1 MNTPIQVVD
10 GTLTAKHRRDLKL
23 AVDLLENPHFAARL
37 ADYVGQPINS
47 IVERLPRTLN
57 ERLRDSVRGAILKC
71 LEVAIDS
78 LEDDT
83 PEAAPD
89 WLNNVV
95 VGLAGGVG
103 GFFGMAALP
112 VELPIT
118 TVLMLRAIAGIARAE
133 GEDLGLIETRLACLE
148 VFALGVRG
156 PHDRA
161 NVDYYAARLVLT
173 RLTHDVAALVTERG
187 AVNASTPI
195 IAKLVGEIVARFG
208 LVVSDMSAS
217 SIVPVVGAI
226 GGATLNMI
234 FTEHFQ
240 RVARGHFMVRR
251 LERIYGPQTIQGL
264 YRGHSRKAASAASA
278 SGYLAKLL
286 P

>member
-10 GTLTAKHRRDLKL
+10 GRLTAEHRRDLKL

-71 LEVAIDS
+71 LEVAINS

-133 GEDLGLIETRLACLE
+133 GEDLSLIETRLACLE

-173 RLTHDVAALVTERG
+173 RLTYDVAALLTERG

-240 RVARGHFMVRR
+240 RIARGHFTVRR
-251 LERIYGPQTIQGL
+251 LERLYDPQTIQGL
-264 YRGHSRKAASAASA
+264 YRGHSRKAAP
-278 SGYLAKLL
+278 GYLAKFL

>member
-1 MNTPIQVVD
+1 MTTP
-10 GTLTAKHRRDLKL
+10 TLAANPALTVEHRRELTI

-47 IVERLPRTLN
+47 LVERLPGTLN
-57 ERLRDSVRGAILKC
+57 ERLRDTVRGAILKC
-71 LEVAIDS
+71 LEVAINS
-78 LEDDT
+78 LENDT
-83 PEAAPD
+83 AEAAPD
-89 WLNNVV
+89 WMNNVV
-95 VGLAGGVG
+95 IGLAGGVG

-133 GEDLGLIETRLACLE
+133 GEDLSLIETRLACLE

-173 RLTHDVAALVTERG
+173 RLTYDVAALLTERG
-187 AVNASTPI
+187 AVNASTPV
-195 IAKLVGEIVARFG
+195 IAKLVGEIVGRFG

-240 RVARGHFMVRR
+240 RIARGHFTVRR
-251 LERIYGPQTIQGL
+251 LERIYGSHTIQGL
-264 YRGHSRKAASAASA
+264 YRGQSRKAAR
-278 SGYLAKLL
+278 GYLPRLL

>member
-1 MNTPIQVVD
+1 MTTP
-10 GTLTAKHRRDLKL
+10 TLAANPALTVEHRRELTI

-47 IVERLPRTLN
+47 LVERLPGTLN
-57 ERLRDSVRGAILKC
+57 ERLRDTVRGAILKC
-71 LEVAIDS
+71 LEVAINS
-78 LEDDT
+78 LENDT
-83 PEAAPD
+83 AEAAPD
-89 WLNNVV
+89 WMNNVV
-95 VGLAGGVG
+95 IGLAGGVG

-133 GEDLGLIETRLACLE
+133 GEDLSLIETRLACLE

-173 RLTHDVAALVTERG
+173 RLTYDVAALLTERG
-187 AVNASTPI
+187 AVNASTPV
-195 IAKLVGEIVARFG
+195 IAKLVGEIVGRFG

-240 RVARGHFMVRR
+240 RVARGHFTVRR
-251 LERIYGPQTIQGL
+251 LERIYGPHTIQGL
-264 YRGHSRKAASAASA
+264 YRGQSRKVAR
-278 SGYLAKLL
+278 GYLPRLL

>member
-1 MNTPIQVVD
+1 MTTP
-10 GTLTAKHRRDLKL
+10 TLAANPALTVEHRRELTI

-47 IVERLPRTLN
+47 LVERLPGTLN
-57 ERLRDSVRGAILKC
+57 ERLRDTVRGAILKC
-71 LEVAIDS
+71 LEVAINS
-78 LEDDT
+78 LENDT
-83 PEAAPD
+83 AEATPD
-89 WLNNVV
+89 WMNNVV
-95 VGLAGGVG
+95 IGLAGGVG

-133 GEDLGLIETRLACLE
+133 GEDLSLIETRLACLE

-173 RLTHDVAALVTERG
+173 RLTYDVAALLTERG
-187 AVNASTPI
+187 AVNASTPV
-195 IAKLVGEIVARFG
+195 IAKLVGEIVGRFG

-240 RVARGHFMVRR
+240 RIARGHFTVRR
-251 LERIYGPQTIQGL
+251 LERIYGSHTIQGL
-264 YRGHSRKAASAASA
+264 YRGQSRKAAR
-278 SGYLAKLL
+278 GYLPRLL

>member
-1 MNTPIQVVD
+1 MSTLIPVAD
-10 GTLTAKHRRDLKL
+10 GRLTAEHRRELKL

-71 LEVAIDS
+71 LEVAINS
-78 LEDDT
+78 LEYDA

-95 VGLAGGVG
+95 IGLAGGVG

-133 GEDLGLIETRLACLE
+133 GEDLSLIETRLACLE

-173 RLTHDVAALVTERG
+173 RLTYDVAALLTERG

-195 IAKLVGEIVARFG
+195 IAKLVGEIVGRFG

-240 RVARGHFMVRR
+240 RIARGHFTVRR
-251 LERIYGPQTIQGL
+251 LERLYGTQAIQGL
-264 YRGHSRKAASAASA
+264 YRGHTRNAVP
-278 SGYLAKLL
+278 GYLAKFL

>member
-1 MNTPIQVVD
+1 MSPSSVPARTLSAEHRLEL
-10 GTLTAKHRRDLKL
+10 GT

-47 IVERLPRTLN
+47 LVERLPRTLN
-57 ERLRDSVRGAILKC
+57 ERLRDSVRGAIFKC
-71 LEVAIDS
+71 LEMAINS
-78 LEDDT
+78 LDEDT
-83 PEAAPD
+83 PAAAPD
-89 WLNNVV
+89 WLNNIV

-103 GFFGMAALP
+103 GFFGMVALP
-112 VELPIT
+112 IELPIT
-118 TVLMLRAIAGIARAE
+118 TVLMLRAIAEIARAE
-133 GEDLGLIETRLACLE
+133 GEDLCLLETRLACLE

-156 PHDRA
+156 PHDKA

-173 RLTHDVAALVTERG
+173 RLTLDVAALVTERG
-187 AVNASTPI
+187 AVNASTPV
-195 IAKLVGEIVARFG
+195 IAKLVGEIVGRFG

-217 SIVPVVGAI
+217 SFVPVVGAI

-240 RVARGHFMVRR
+240 RVARGHFTVRR
-251 LERIYGPQTIQGL
+251 LERIYGPETIQGL
-264 YRGHSRKAASAASA
+264 YQRHPRKPS
-278 SGYLAKLL
+278 SGYLHKLL